1 MPAKPAL
8 APFVL
13 LALALVGLGDAFYL
27 SYFQYLN
34 LIPSCAIGGCETVLT
49 SEHSKFFGIPWSY
62 IGLVYYGYML
72 CLSVL
77 LVIDPNSRGLK
88 WGALAYTGFG
98 VVYSSWAIFYIQL
111 SVIGA
116 ICQFCAISAFITL
129 LLFITAVWHWRSS
142 GVQSS

>member
-8 APFVL
+8 TPFIL

-49 SEHSKFFGIPWSY
+49 SEYSKLFGIPWSY
-62 IGLVYYGYML
+62 IGLVYYLYML

-77 LVIDPNSRGLK
+77 LIIDPGSKGLK
-88 WGALAYTGFG
+88 LGALAYTGIG
-98 VVYSSWAIFYIQL
+98 VMYSVWAIFYIQL

-129 LLFITAVWHWRSS
+129 LLFISALWHWKKA
-142 GVQSS
+142 